1 LVFIFFRVIGLV
13 VGRAFAVG
21 FVIFLFFPCD
31 SYQIETVWCETG
43 TGYEMWGLCVLCEE
57 DTGISGE
64 LSLLFRQLHSLVA
77 GQGLNLL

>member
-1 LVFIFFRVIGLV
+1 MCIVLV

-21 FVIFLFFPCD
+21 LVIFLFFPCD

-64 LSLLFRQLHSLVA
+64 LSLLFRKLHSLVA
-77 GQGLNLL
+77 GQGLKLL

>member
-1 LVFIFFRVIGLV
+1 MFFLFFCAIVLV
-13 VGRAFAVG
+13 VARDFAVG
-21 FVIFLFFPCD
+21 LLIFLFFPCD